1 MFRQMKFKRR
11 YCHTRKLGS
20 TACYGGTFHYPTSG
34 YELVQDE
41 ILYYFWDVQRREQA
55 MNFIEADKERK
66 KHQTED
72 SSKEAA
78 LASGARHSLKIYK
91 THRLVDELNLL
102 V

>member
-11 YCHTRKLGS
+11 YCRTRKLGS
-20 TACYGGTFHYPTSG
+20 TACYGGIFHYPTSG
-34 YELVQDE
+34 HELVQDK
-41 ILYYFWDVQRREQA
+41 ILYLWDVQRREQA

-66 KHQTED
+66 KQQTED

-78 LASGARHSLKIYK
+78 LASRARHSLKIYK